1 MILKK
6 KKLNKMKH
14 ITIQKTKR
22 LYQAVLEGVGTIYQD
37 HNLDN
42 VMQYL
47 KTTSLLTGYTG
58 FDTATD
64 KALKYGELLKL

>member
-1 MILKK
+1 MPD
-6 KKLNKMKH
+6 

-42 VMQYL
+42 VINYL
-47 KTTSLLTGYTG
+47 KTTPLATDYTG

-64 KALKYGELLKL
+64 KALKYGEVIKL

>member
-1 MILKK
+1 
-6 KKLNKMKH
+6 MKH

-22 LYQAVLEGVGTIYQD
+22 LYKAVLEGVGTIYQD

-42 VMQYL
+42 VINYL
-47 KTTSLLTGYTG
+47 KTTPLATDYTG

-64 KALKYGELLKL
+64 KALKYGELKRM